1 MNPAIRLVTLSLALS
16 ALLAGA
22 SGAAVR
28 VALMP
33 ETLSVS
39 PGDTITLALQVPVA
53 GSSFNAYDAIVEYD
67 PAVLTFLPRVPTTM
81 QQGSSMT
88 GACGN
93 TFHYFTAAGD
103 SLSISNS
110 LLCAGMSL
118 TGPAELYRL
127 RFRVPLAPGATTVRL
142 RRVQFYNGG
151 LFVNPAIPS
160 DALVTWG
167 GNLGVG
173 DPPVAP
179 RAALSVRGNPASG
192 LQRLELASPVEGE
205 QRLVVFDT
213 AGRAVRRL
221 AEGRFPAGSRV
232 VVWDGRDD
240 AGRLVP
246 PGVYLARY
254 DAAGQS
260 ARASLVRLR

>member
-1 MNPAIRLVTLSLALS
+1 MNPLIRLATLSISLTV
-16 ALLAGA
+16 LLAGA
-22 SGAAVR
+22 ADAAVR

-39 PGDTITLALQVPVA
+39 PGDTVTLVLQVPVA
-53 GSSFNAYDAIVEYD
+53 GSAFNAYDAIVEYD
-67 PAVLTFLPRVPTTM
+67 PAVLTFLPRVPTTL
-81 QQGSSMT
+81 QQGLSMT

-93 TFHYFTAAGD
+93 TFHWFTAAGD

-118 TGPAELYRL
+118 TGPAELYEL
-127 RFRVPLAPGATTVRL
+127 RFRVPLTPGATTVRL

-167 GNLGVG
+167 GNVGVG
-173 DPPVAP
+173 DPLVAP
-179 RAALSVRGNPASG
+179 GASLAVRGNPSNG
-192 LQRLELASPVEGE
+192 IQRIELASPVEGE
-205 QRLVVFDT
+205 QSLVVFDA

-221 AEGRFPAGSRV
+221 AQGRFPAGSRAV
-232 VVWDGRDD
+232 TWDGRDD
-240 AGRLVP
+240 AGRPVP
-246 PGVYLARY
+246 PGVYLVRY
-254 DAAGQS
+254 NAAGQS